1 MVAFNETE
9 FPDIADAY
17 GNTIIF
23 TGPGPDNTWFTDDDA
38 QATYGANSTI
48 FCGYLYD
55 PESLNYYVRNRFYA
69 PHLGR
74 WLTVDPIGYRAG
86 KNLYEYCGGRPVT
99 AIDPSGN
106 WGWGWVGLGAAIVGV
121 VAVGVAVALLGP
133 EVAVAGAVLVA
144 ADAAETAADA
154 IATETAARAAAA
166 AVVGA
171 GTVYLAT
178 RMGAGSG
185 GNSER
190 WRESCEPDE
199 PCEYYLA
206 WCNWGVRCGYKP
218 PENPGRYWT
227 LTAAECAH
235 CYVECKAHNRWP
247 FEDCRLFSDIVP
259 RYQDSSRA
267 LPDDGPCP

>member
-9 FPDIADAY
+9 FPGTADAY

-121 VAVGVAVALLGP
+121 VAVGAAVATGAAFL
-133 EVAVAGAVLVA
+133 AVHTARQLARDMASQRRCGKAY
-144 ADAAETAADA
+144 DAAVGGCKHGHACDRAFCECLAMLAY
-154 IATETAARAAAA
+154 ELCLRAAH
-166 AVVGA
+166 GA
-171 GTVYLAT
+171 WYGPVPEG
-178 RMGAGSG
+178 RVD
-185 GNSER
+185 
-190 WRESCEPDE
+190 DE
-199 PCEYYLA
+199 
-206 WCNWGVRCGYKP
+206 CGHL
-218 PENPGRYWT
+218 R
-227 LTAAECAH
+227 
-235 CYVECKAHNRWP
+235 
-247 FEDCRLFSDIVP
+247 
-259 RYQDSSRA
+259 
-267 LPDDGPCP
+267 